1 MTAFC
6 WLSMP
11 IGSRSAAGRD
21 LPDRA
26 DIDPVEM
33 PPRLLP
39 YLFIV
44 EYAQIPGRWRY
55 RLMGTEMVERLGA
68 DLTGCFLD
76 KALGGSLLQLPGAAQ
91 QRDPQRASP
100 TYTESTLTSDDGGV
114 LLTRRMLVPLTSGGG
129 DEVAMILGA
138 QTYHGAHA
146 APAHSLVLTDR
157 GAIEEMRGDCCRR
170 RGRASQSSRAVEPSC
185 VLRDAPSALLSMRDT
200 GGWQKIK
207 DLILRSPR
215 SGRLEGRTAAGP
227 VRPDAQNGCWNL
239 ISLRAEL
246 WPAAPTASRRES
258 AKSAPIEPAPC
269 R

>member
-1 MTAFC
+1 
-6 WLSMP
+6 MP
-11 IGSRSAAGRD
+11 YGDSDDGFLLALHAYWEQKRAGRD

-76 KALGGSLLQLPGAAQ
+76 KALGGRYCNYLVPLNNEIRRGRQPI
-91 QRDPQRASP
+91 
-100 TYTESTLTSDDGGV
+100 YTESTLTSDDGGV

-146 APAHSLVLTDR
+146 APAHSLVLTDG
-157 GAIEEMRGDCCRR
+157 GAIEEVRR
-170 RGRASQSSRAVEPSC
+170 R
-185 VLRDAPSALLSMRDT
+185 LL
-200 GGWQKIK
+200 
-207 DLILRSPR
+207 
-215 SGRLEGRTAAGP
+215 
-227 VRPDAQNGCWNL
+227 
-239 ISLRAEL
+239 
-246 WPAAPTASRRES
+246 PA
-258 AKSAPIEPAPC
+258 
-269 R
+269 